1 METSLF
7 LAKVVGLSLAIS
19 TLAIIVRHKMFK
31 EVIEQ
36 ASKSF
41 LTICLSGF
49 TFIILGALLISS
61 HNIWTL
67 DWRVII
73 TVIGWALLLKGSLRI
88 FFPELVLNLL
98 AQKKNTSLFMFAE
111 LLVFLASLYL
121 LYQGYFVY

>member
-1 METSLF
+1 METSIF
-7 LAKVVGLSLAIS
+7 LAKVVGMSLGIGSLAI
-19 TLAIIVRHKMFK
+19 IIRHKIYK
-31 EVIEQ
+31 EVVEQ

-41 LTICLSGF
+41 ITICLSGF
-49 TFIILGALLISS
+49 TFIILGVLLVSS

-73 TVIGWALLLKGSLRI
+73 TVIGWAFLLKGSLRI
-88 FFPELVLNLL
+88 FFPELVLKLL